1 MVAIVLNQP
10 YLDRVGRLVG
20 EIYAAQLN
28 EKDVYE
34 HLNVSKT
41 TWNNVKK
48 GIAGQNTI
56 NSVLNDAEQYV
67 GGVLHERRKQTI

>member
-1 MVAIVLNQP
+1 MVAITINQS
-10 YLDRVGRLVG
+10 YLDRIGRLIG
-20 EIYAAQLN
+20 DIYAAQLN

-34 HLNVSKT
+34 HLSVSKT

-56 NSVLNDAEQYV
+56 NSVLNSAEQYV